1 MKHDGTQK
9 QGTAFRLVL
18 LCAMWSSFVAPQ
30 HSPHQSLINLP
41 HYPVTYNG
49 SLQDHINVG
58 SQLLISNKH
67 RLLFCYIQKNG
78 CTETVKMMLQLAGQN
93 FQTWRDVYATAQHTK
108 LSDADPW
115 ANSYSAKF
123 ITDMVRNASWL
134 KVVIVRNPV
143 RAAEVV
149 ILPLFALFLSMVYY
163 GVQTFF
169 YVVSSGYVV

>member
-1 MKHDGTQK
+1 MGTL
-9 QGTAFRLVL
+9 GDRRIVFDLVL
-18 LCAMWSSFVAPQ
+18 LFAVWSSFVTPQ
-30 HSPHQSLINLP
+30 QSRQQSPNDIVP
-41 HYPVTYNG
+41 HYPGVYNG
-49 SLQDHINVG
+49 SLQDNINVG
-58 SQLLISNKH
+58 SQLLISNRH